1 MSSAFSRALRLGPG
15 FSSRGFFIL
24 CDLCVSLAF
33 FAVLIASII
42 GYFTNHIDEYYK
54 SIGE

>member
-42 GYFTNHIDEYYK
+42 GYFTNHIDE
-54 SIGE
+54 